1 MNLKELESLAAVNKI
16 AVHYVD
22 NSNRI
27 VKSFIV
33 NLNGDYHIIDSSATL
48 EEQTKMLAHEL
59 SHYFTDTLSEVGTD
73 DRTILNNEKIANEYM
88 RKELIKNEK

>member
-1 MNLKELESLAAVNKI
+1 MNLKDLDSLAAVNKI

-22 NSNRI
+22 NSKRI

-33 NLNGDYHIIDSSATL
+33 NLNGDFHIIDSSATL

-59 SHYFTDTLSEVGTD
+59 GHYFTDTLSEIGTD
-73 DRTILNNEKIANEYM
+73 DEIILNNEKIANEYM

>member
-1 MNLKELESLAAVNKI
+1 MNLKDLDSLAAVNKI

-33 NLNGDYHIIDSSATL
+33 NLNGDFHIIDSSATL

-59 SHYFTDTLSEVGTD
+59 GHYFTDTLSEIGTD
-73 DRTILNNEKIANEYM
+73 DEIILNNEKIANEYM